1 MAFLKTSLNIYV
13 FWITLLNHSVRPRRN
28 KIYIYNFFSAL
39 FVKNSVIVKKM
50 KSLDKIM
57 QVFLVCVLLNLFF
70 IFEIEVHAQTT
81 QNPNIQNNSKF
92 NILFLFYVS

>member
-1 MAFLKTSLNIYV
+1 
-13 FWITLLNHSVRPRRN
+13 
-28 KIYIYNFFSAL
+28 
-39 FVKNSVIVKKM
+39 
-50 KSLDKIM
+50 M
-57 QVFLVCVLLNLFF
+57 QVFLVCVLLNLFL